1 MIYASANVI
10 KSAEKTIFFCKYFY
24 GYKKSL
30 EYKMDFFRV
39 LFPVSG
45 VETSLLIPPLVAFVI
60 SFFASMAGITGAF
73 LILPFQMS
81 VLGFTT
87 PSVSATNLL
96 YNVVGT
102 PGGILRYMREGRMV
116 WPLALAISLGTLP
129 GVLLGYYVRVR
140 FLPDPKSFKLFVGI
154 ILLYIGVRVI
164 QKMAQKDGDGAAGQ
178 TGDFTISNVR
188 CSFTRMGF
196 DFQARRVEFSLA
208 AIVALALAVGV
219 IGGIYGIG
227 GGAIIAPF
235 CVAFLNIPVH
245 TVAGAAIFGTFATS
259 VVGVAVYSLVP
270 LYNGQTA
277 PPDWLLGIL
286 FGIGGLLGMYLGA
299 SCQKYVPEKYI
310 QAVLGLII
318 FSVAANY
325 ILQFFK

>member
-1 MIYASANVI
+1 MKKQLFFVS
-10 KSAEKTIFFCKYFY
+10 IFTYRRSFSK
-24 GYKKSL
+24 
-30 EYKMDFFRV
+30 KMDYFRI

-45 VETSLLIPPLVAFVI
+45 VETSLLLPPLISFVI
-60 SFFASMAGITGAF
+60 SFFSSMAGVTGAF

-87 PSVSATNLL
+87 PSVSATNFV

-102 PGGILRYMREGRMV
+102 PGGIIRYLREGRMV
-116 WPLALAISLGTLP
+116 WPLAFAITIGTLP
-129 GVLLGYYVRVR
+129 GVLAGYYIRVIY
-140 FLPDPKSFKLFVGI
+140 LPEPRNFKLFVGI
-154 ILLYIGVRVI
+154 ILLYLGVRVI
-164 QKMAQKDGDGAAGQ
+164 QKVLHRGVQETPAAHN
-178 TGDFTISNVR
+178 DFRVR
-188 CSFTRMGF
+188 NITFNFTRMGF

-208 AIVALALAVGV
+208 AIIILALAVGI

-259 VVGVAVYSLVP
+259 VAGVAIYSLVP
-270 LYNGQTA
+270 LYNGHPA
-277 PPDWLLGIL
+277 PPDWMLGAL
-286 FGIGGLLGMYLGA
+286 FGFGGLLGMYLGA
-299 SCQKYVPEKYI
+299 SCQKYVPERAI
-310 QAVLGLII
+310 QAILALII
-318 FSVAANY
+318 FTVSANY